1 MTLAELHERLL
12 SWASADPQEPRLL
25 AARQDHFARYGEPHE
40 EDQSFERRMNGML
53 EAYLFDW
60 RPAPDA
66 PTALERFLEAQGE
79 ALPAEERAA
88 FRALGANRHGL
99 FEVRKMAEGQV
110 RLRDAFT
117 GEDLEVTERR
127 QLAGLAKG
135 DLLEARLMPFEGQL
149 WFSGAFLY
157 QPREARA
164 RILAEVKRLKKA
176 AGKHGR
182 PDVDG
187 LLATLSRMAFKLERY
202 RNVRL
207 ESIYDFSV
215 DARAMTPR
223 PAPKG

>member
-1 MTLAELHERLL
+1 MTLPELHERLL
-12 SWASADPQEPRLL
+12 SWASADPQDPLL
-25 AARQDHFARYGEPHE
+25 RAAREAHFARYGEPHE

-53 EAYLFDW
+53 EAYLFDH
-60 RPAPDA
+60 RPAPGA
-66 PTALERFLEAQGE
+66 PTALERFLEAQGPSLSPE
-79 ALPAEERAA
+79 AQAA

-99 FEVRKMAEGQV
+99 FEVRRMEPGKV
-110 RLRDAFT
+110 RLRDVFT
-117 GEDLEVTERR
+117 GDDLEVTERR
-127 QLAGLAKG
+127 QLVGLAKG
-135 DLLEARLMPFEGQL
+135 DLLEARLMPFAGEL
-149 WFSGAFLY
+149 WFSGSFLY

-182 PDVDG
+182 PDVAG

-215 DARAMTPR
+215 DARLMTPR
-223 PAPKG
+223 PSARD

>member
-1 MTLAELHERLL
+1 MTLPELHERLL
-12 SWASADPQEPRLL
+12 SWASADPQDPLLL

-40 EDQSFERRMNGML
+40 EDKSYERRMNGML

-60 RPAPDA
+60 RPSPGA
-66 PTALERFLEAQGE
+66 PTALERFLVARGDD
-79 ALPAEERAA
+79 LPAEELAA

-99 FEVRKMAEGQV
+99 FEVRRMEPGQV
-110 RLRDAFT
+110 RLRDVFT
-117 GEDLEVTERR
+117 GEEIEVTERR
-127 QLAGLAKG
+127 QVAGLAKG
-135 DLLEARLMPFEGQL
+135 DLLEARLMPFDGQL

-164 RILAEVKRLKKA
+164 RVLAEVKRLKKA

-182 PDVDG
+182 PDLAG
-187 LLATLSRMAFKLERY
+187 LLAALSRMAFKLERY

-207 ESIYDFSV
+207 ESIYDFSA

-223 PAPKG
+223 PASKG

>member
-12 SWASADPQEPRLL
+12 SWASADAQDPRLL

-40 EDQSFERRMNGML
+40 EDQSYELRMNGML
-53 EAYLFDW
+53 EAYLFDF
-60 RPAPDA
+60 RPAPGA
-66 PTALERFLEAQGE
+66 PTALERFLESQAA
-79 ALPAEERAA
+79 ALTAEEVAA

-99 FEVRKMAEGQV
+99 YQVRKLEPGSI

-117 GEDLEVTERR
+117 EEECDVTERR
-127 QLAGLAKG
+127 QVAGLAKG
-135 DLLEARLMPFEGQL
+135 DLLEARLMPFDGRL

-157 QPREARA
+157 QPREARP

-182 PDVDG
+182 PDQAG

-215 DARAMTPR
+215 DQRAMTPR
-223 PAPKG
+223 PAKK

>member
-1 MTLAELHERLL
+1 MTLPELHERLL
-12 SWASADPQEPRLL
+12 SWASADPQDPLLL
-25 AARQDHFARYGEPHE
+25 AARQDHFGRYGEPHE
-40 EDQSFERRMNGML
+40 EDLSFERRMNGML

-66 PTALERFLEAQGE
+66 PTALERFLAEQGDGLAPE
-79 ALPAEERAA
+79 ALAA

-99 FEVRKMAEGQV
+99 FEVRKMEQGRV
-110 RLRDAFT
+110 RLRDVFT
-117 GEDLEVTERR
+117 AEEIDVTERR

-164 RILAEVKRLKKA
+164 RILAEVKRVRKA

-182 PDVDG
+182 PDVTS
-187 LLATLSRMAFKLERY
+187 LLAQLSRMAFKLERY

-207 ESIYDFSV
+207 ESIYDFTA
-215 DARAMTPR
+215 DPRAMTPR
-223 PAPKG
+223 PPSKG